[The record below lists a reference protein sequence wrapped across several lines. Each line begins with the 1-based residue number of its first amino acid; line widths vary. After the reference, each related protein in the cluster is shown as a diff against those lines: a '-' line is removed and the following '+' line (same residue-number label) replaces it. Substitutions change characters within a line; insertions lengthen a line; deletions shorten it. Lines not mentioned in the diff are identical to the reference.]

1 MLDNKYY
8 YQKPQKFFPFSWK
21 KKPQNLISPICPFN
35 QRKNVHSGHKIT
47 GWNGGASK
55 IVLSTSRT
63 GSSRNVFWNVP
74 SAFRCFVFPS
84 CISSYTRPPSS
95 SPPGSISAQFYRLVR
110 GNLEERTFFLLL
122 LPMEREGKVGK
133 KHGKSGGGR
142 SFIVHVQGL
151 IFRPNARYSCS
162 TPTIFVEWEGNI
174 WQMHR
179 CRYGPERETR
189 ILVTKTGWI
198 NLSFDPPQF
207 RLMESKGFHSR
218 VSFILHV

>member
-1 MLDNKYY
+1 MEWRGIENR
-8 YQKPQKFFPFSWK
+8 S
-21 KKPQNLISPICPFN
+21 I
-35 QRKNVHSGHKIT
+35 
-47 GWNGGASK
+47 
-55 IVLSTSRT
+55 LSTSRT
-63 GSSRNVFWNVP
+63 GSSRSVFWNVP

-133 KHGKSGGGR
+133 KHGKSGRGR

-207 RLMESKGFHSR
+207 RLVESKGFHSR